1 MDFAIDTTAAATLC
15 ALLVALF
22 KAAAPAAPTPLLI
35 AVALVSGIAAAF
47 LTALASDVVFT
58 QPTIAQTVISG
69 ILAAGAAAG
78 VTRTDAAAERVRAA
92 ERNPQE
98 EPRHVTG

>member
-22 KAAAPAAPTPLLI
+22 KAAIPDARTWLLI
-35 AVALVSGIAAAF
+35 LVALASGIGAAF
-47 LTALASDVVFT
+47 LVALASDVVLVR
-58 QPTIAQTVISG
+58 PVVAQTVISG

-78 VTRTDAAAERVRAA
+78 VTRTDAAAEARRAQA
-92 ERNPQE
+92 REM
-98 EPRHVTG
+98 